1 MRIDYLIFFVELI
14 EMNLK
19 IKLKI
24 LSAEN
29 HWLYMQK
36 LLEKTAYTIKKP
48 SSPRDA
54 QVIELSAPFVNFSN
68 FQYPSLSET
77 NLVFF
82 FPNYKEKKWRK
93 ICRKF

>member
-1 MRIDYLIFFVELI
+1 MMMKIFELYTIDINANYMRIDYLIFFVELI

-54 QVIELSAPFVNFSN
+54 QVIEL
-68 FQYPSLSET
+68 
-77 NLVFF
+77 
-82 FPNYKEKKWRK
+82 
-93 ICRKF
+93 